1 MPLARYVAVLAMLA
15 MPYTAQSTELTPGF
29 GYYSLAKGQVAQLNV
44 APPSPI
50 APNPC
55 EVTLK
60 FFDEDGNVFM
70 DEARNEVLTEVL
82 PGTGGTASANLRLP
96 FNVAILSDGRSKR
109 IMFRPV
115 VAEDNGRTCEAIIA
129 TLEVYD
135 LHSGKTLW
143 TAAPPSPILPPSPN

>member
-1 MPLARYVAVLAMLA
+1 M
-15 MPYTAQSTELTPGF
+15 
-29 GYYSLAKGQVAQLNV
+29 
-44 APPSPI
+44 
-50 APNPC
+50 
-55 EVTLK
+55 TLK

-82 PGTGGTASANLRLP
+82 LGTGGTASASLLLP
-96 FNVAILSDGRSKR
+96 FKVAIPRNDRSKR
-109 IMFRPV
+109 VLFRPV